1 VPLEDVG
8 FEVVAAANGAPALNV
23 LNNGVDSFCVVVT
36 GVNLGEG
43 PDGWEVARR
52 VRDLNDVLPVIYVSA
67 ASGREWKSKGVP
79 NSVMIVKPFILTQ
92 LVTTIRE
99 VVWKD
104 SSALLVRGRA
114 HASTGAGFVRPP
126 A

>member
-1 VPLEDVG
+1 MLRLRFG
-8 FEVVAAANGAPALNV
+8 LAAVAAGEAA
-23 LNNGVDSFCVVVT
+23 VVVVDAGAT
-36 GVNLGEG
+36 AADIAAEAAVPRQWLSALERHG
-43 PDGWEVARR
+43 
-52 VRDLNDVLPVIYVSA
+52 VIYVSA

-114 HASTGAGFVRPP
+114 HASTCAGFVRPP